1 MIVHVALDG
10 ILEGPL
16 GLGLDIVAT
25 AARLGRAGLT
35 PNPAPVGALA
45 QRVVSVDGQGVSS
58 LQKRA
63 VAVEG
68 AFEPEKLGVGDVVV
82 VPGVYAPNAAGV
94 ERVLARADV
103 GRVVAGLRVAHER
116 GAIVTASCSGT
127 FLVGAAGLL
136 DGGSATTTWWLI
148 PAFTKRFPKVELVA
162 DRMVVESGAVI
173 TAGAALAH
181 ADLLLS
187 VVSRLSSPTLGH
199 LAARYLVLDER
210 PAQGRYMVLEHLS
223 TYDPVLR
230 RVEEFVAA
238 NLRRQVSL
246 DELAHAAGTSPR
258 TLARRIEASVGLTPL
273 RFVQRI
279 RVAQAT
285 HLLETTRASV
295 EEVAERVGYADPAAF
310 RRAFRRHTGEAPRG
324 RRG

>member
-63 VAVEG
+63 VAVDG
-68 AFEPEKLGVGDVVV
+68 AFEPEKLGLGDVVV

-103 GRVVAGLRVAHER
+103 GRVMAGLRVAHAR
-116 GAIVTASCSGT
+116 GAIVAASCSGT
-127 FLVGAAGLL
+127 FVVGAAGLL

-210 PAQGRYMVLEHLS
+210 PAQGRYMVLEHLIA
-223 TYDPVLR
+223 V
-230 RVEEFVAA
+230 
-238 NLRRQVSL
+238 
-246 DELAHAAGTSPR
+246 
-258 TLARRIEASVGLTPL
+258 
-273 RFVQRI
+273 I
-279 RVAQAT
+279 RW
-285 HLLETTRASV
+285 HERCTRSA
-295 EEVAERVGYADPAAF
+295 
-310 RRAFRRHTGEAPRG
+310 
-324 RRG
+324 